1 MKRILK
7 YAVISMVSILFYFP
21 VFAVAETELIA
32 KPAAT
37 SVSTPILTFT
47 LEQIIHLTPKEY
59 KKLTGK
65 KMRFG
70 QVLSLKYVQHK
81 IKKQVKRGHP
91 VNMLQVNQDID
102 ATDFSFA
109 GFLLG
114 FLLSI
119 FGVLIAY
126 LIGDRRK
133 IKWSW
138 YGFGFGALM
147 ILLVLIL

>member
-21 VFAVAETELIA
+21 VHAVTEPPLYFE
-32 KPAAT
+32 
-37 SVSTPILTFT
+37 STPSLTHVPSSFT
-47 LEQIIHLTPKEY
+47 IEQIINLTPKEY
-59 KKLTGK
+59 KNVTGK

-81 IKKQVKRGHP
+81 IKKQIKQGEP
-91 VNMLQVNQDID
+91 VNVQMVNQDID

-138 YGFGFGALM
+138 YGFGFGAII

>member
-70 QVLSLKYVQHK
+70 QVLSLKYAQHK
-81 IKKQVKRGHP
+81 IKKQVKRGEP
-91 VNMLQVNQDID
+91 VNMFQVNQDID

>member
-7 YAVISMVSILFYFP
+7 YAVISMVMILFYFP
-21 VFAVAETELIA
+21 VHAVSEVHLNPRPTA
-32 KPAAT
+32 
-37 SVSTPILTFT
+37 SLTNAPSFSFT
-47 LEQIIHLTPKEY
+47 LEQVISLTPREY
-59 KKLTGK
+59 KNLTGK
-65 KMRFG
+65 KMRFS

-81 IKKQVKRGHP
+81 IKKQLKSGEP
-91 VNMLQVNQDID
+91 VNLQLVNQDID

-138 YGFGFGALM
+138 YGFGFGAII

>member
-1 MKRILK
+1 MKRIFK
-7 YAVISMVSILFYFP
+7 YAVFSMVGILFYFP
-21 VFAVAETELIA
+21 VLAVKDVQLNSN
-32 KPAAT
+32 PAH
-37 SVSTPILTFT
+37 FT
-47 LEQIIHLTPKEY
+47 LEQILNLTPKKY
-59 KKLTGK
+59 KNLTGK

-70 QVLSLKYVQHK
+70 QVLSLKYVQYK
-81 IKKQVKRGHP
+81 IKKQVKRGQP

-114 FLLSI
+114 LLLSI

-138 YGFGFGALM
+138 YGFGFGALI
-147 ILLVLIL
+147 ILLALII